1 MHAAL
6 LRDLGADW
14 LRNIRLDGVAG
25 VQRTHAELLLY
36 LRETTGKNSQTQ
48 LPRLLV
54 LMQAELRGHVLK
66 DMIFYTG
73 QKVDAQWTTSTGR
86 RGNAAWQKR
95 YKGREGDKR
104 DKAYGFAAEIID
116 YDAERNFYRVYYA
129 KDQKENCNV
138 SAEYIR
144 VTEWREGN

>member
-1 MHAAL
+1 
-6 LRDLGADW
+6 
-14 LRNIRLDGVAG
+14 
-25 VQRTHAELLLY
+25 
-36 LRETTGKNSQTQ
+36 
-48 LPRLLV
+48 
-54 LMQAELRGHVLK
+54 MQAELRGHVLK

-116 YDAERNFYRVYYA
+116 YDAERNFYRVYYT

-144 VTEWREGN
+144 VAEWREAN